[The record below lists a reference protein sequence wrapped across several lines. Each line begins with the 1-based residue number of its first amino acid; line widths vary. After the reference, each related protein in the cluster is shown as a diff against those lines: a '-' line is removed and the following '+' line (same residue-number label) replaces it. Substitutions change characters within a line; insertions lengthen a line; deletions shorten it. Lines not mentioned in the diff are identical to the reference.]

1 MYKSKLSTF
10 SPFGKPKCLGVLDL
24 AYDIALKISNRS
36 QMQRRTN
43 MIAETS
49 KKVGLEI
56 NFQKNKILRINSKS
70 QENKYYLRMPLALSI
85 LEVDLMKLEAL

>member
-1 MYKSKLSTF
+1 MKR
-10 SPFGKPKCLGVLDL
+10 G
-24 AYDIALKISNRS
+24 
-36 QMQRRTN
+36 TN

>member
-1 MYKSKLSTF
+1 M
-10 SPFGKPKCLGVLDL
+10 PKYLGDLDF
-24 AYDIALKISNRS
+24 ADDITLTTSNRS
-36 QMQRRTN
+36 QMKRGTN